1 MRNLLVKGYTR
12 RMDDSLVGRMWYIPH
27 HGVYPPLPPPLP
39 VTQGNRVVFV
49 VFDCSSQF
57 AEKPLNQELL
67 TGPDLTDPIIRVLNK
82 FRLG

>member
-27 HGVYPPLPPPLP
+27 HGVYPPP

-82 FRLG
+82 FRSG

>member
-1 MRNLLVKGYTR
+1 MVCT
-12 RMDDSLVGRMWYIPH
+12 
-27 HGVYPPLPPPLP
+27 PPPP

>member
-1 MRNLLVKGYTR
+1 MEISKDDEGFLKTVKESTTKSGDHYIVPLHFKIENLIML
-12 RMDDSLVGRMWYIPH
+12 
-27 HGVYPPLPPPLP
+27 
-39 VTQGNRVVFV
+39 V

-82 FRLG
+82 FRSG